1 MHSKKQKSPNYWTD
15 TEFHNSIPEA
25 GFLRSRANKQCVSG
39 IVLLLL
45 LNVLRNF
52 TFGFPIFVLLVA
64 AGYIVSIV
72 LCVKALI
79 YAFRL
84 KKLYQKYKE

>member
-25 GFLRSRANKQCVSG
+25 SSLRSRANKQCVSG
-39 IVLLLL
+39 FVLLLL